1 MRGRGEERGGNGL
14 ARLRVGVL
22 ISGRGSN
29 LQALIEAAADLAY
42 PAEIVLVISNRAE
55 AQGLQRAAEAGIP
68 REVIAEPDRAAFA
81 AAAEAAL
88 RRHGVEFIALAGF
101 MRLLD
106 TGFVEAW
113 RDRMINIHPSLL
125 PAFPGLHPQRQALAA
140 GARFS
145 GCTVHFV
152 RAAMDDGPIIIQAA
166 VPVLPEDDCDRL
178 AARILEAEHVCY
190 PLAVRWFAEG
200 RLTVAGNRVRL
211 AGPVAPPKT
220 AFSPSSS

>member
-1 MRGRGEERGGNGL
+1 M

-29 LQALIEAAADLAY
+29 LQALIAAAADPAY

-68 REVIAEPDRAAFA
+68 RAVIAEPDRAAFA
-81 AAAEAAL
+81 AAADDAL
-88 RRHGVEFIALAGF
+88 RQHRVELVALAGF

-113 RDRMINIHPSLL
+113 RDRMVNIHPSLL

-152 RAAMDDGPIIIQAA
+152 RPETDTGPIIAQAV
-166 VPVLPEDDCDRL
+166 VPVHDGDDEERL
-178 AARILEAEHVCY
+178 AARILAVEHRLY
-190 PLAVRWFAEG
+190 PLAMRLYAKG
-200 RLTVAGNRVRL
+200 RLKIEGNRVVVAGGAAPEL
-211 AGPVAPPKT
+211 AALNPTEVLASRRG
-220 AFSPSSS
+220 

>member
-1 MRGRGEERGGNGL
+1 MRGRGEERGDNGL

-29 LQALIEAAADLAY
+29 LQALIEAATDPAY
-42 PAEIVLVISNRAE
+42 PAEIVLVVSNRAE
-55 AQGLQRAAEAGIP
+55 AQGLHRAAEAGIP
-68 REVIAEPDRAAFA
+68 REVIPHPDRAAFA
-81 AAAEAAL
+81 AATDAAL
-88 RRHGVEFIALAGF
+88 RRHRVEFVVLAGF

-106 TGFVEAW
+106 TAFVEAW

-152 RAAMDDGPIIIQAA
+152 RPETDSGPIIAQAV
-166 VPVLPEDDCDRL
+166 VPVHDDDDEERL
-178 AARILEAEHVCY
+178 ARRILAEEYRLY
-190 PLAVRWFAEG
+190 PLALRLYAEG
-200 RLTVAGNRVRL
+200 RLRIDGNRVTVAG
-211 AGPVAPPKT
+211 GKPPEI
-220 AFSPSSS
+220 AALNPAL